1 MSTKLTA
8 NSSSSSTTRACRS
21 CSSPTSTS
29 NCSSRKNALNPESRG
44 YLRENK
50 RNAEWFIK
58 SIEQRQRTIYRVME
72 SLLKFQREF
81 FEYGPGAMRPLILRD
96 VAEDI
101 GMHESTVSRV
111 TSNKYVHSPQ
121 GIYELKYFFSTAV
134 ATSDGDTVAAE
145 AIKTRIRQLV
155 HAENPTK
162 PLSDNKISELLAKEN
177 ITVARR
183 TVAKY
188 REQLKILPVKHRR
201 QTH

>member
-1 MSTKLTA
+1 
-8 NSSSSSTTRACRS
+8 
-21 CSSPTSTS
+21 
-29 NCSSRKNALNPESRG
+29 
-44 YLRENK
+44 
-50 RNAEWFIK
+50 
-58 SIEQRQRTIYRVME
+58 
-72 SLLKFQREF
+72 
-81 FEYGPGAMRPLILRD
+81 MRPLILRD

-111 TSNKYVHSPQ
+111 TSNKYVHTPQ

-155 HAENPTK
+155 HNENPVK
-162 PLSDNKISELLAKEN
+162 PLSDNRLSELLAKEN

-188 REQLKILPVKHRR
+188 RDQLKILPVKHRR
-201 QTH
+201 QTRTA